1 MWAIMSKDSTDTFV
15 EEFEDYDLYAVDFFP
30 SKELAEEK
38 YKQIKRKIS
47 NVFLVE
53 VIKSEV
59 NI

>member
-1 MWAIMSKDSTDTFV
+1 MWAILSKDSTDTFV

-30 SKELAEEK
+30 TQEKAKEK
-38 YKQIKRKIS
+38 YKEIKGKIS

-53 VIKSEV
+53 IKESEV